1 MYFQDDGAAVGKK
14 IRPKP
19 DRSLWRLAQGG
30 DFDFPSPFET
40 PILKTTNK
48 VVSRPPY
55 WKSPQQI
62 KLLPSIERNQIEGSS
77 NYHVGMESRG
87 MGRETLP
94 LVV

>member
-19 DRSLWRLAQGG
+19 DRSLWGLAQGG

-48 VVSRPPY
+48 GSPDPLLEN
-55 WKSPQQI
+55 PQQA
-62 KLLPSIERNQIEGSS
+62 KLLPSIERFQIEGSS
-77 NYHVGMESRG
+77 NYYVGIESRG
-87 MGRETLP
+87 TGRETLP